1 MTIFY
6 KIMIQS
12 ETWFDSELVY
22 CENNP
27 KLKEKNLKL
36 KGNLVKGKWAQ
47 IFMMMEYQNK
57 VFIAFV
63 FQ

>member
-12 ETWFDSELVY
+12 ETRFDSELVY
-22 CENNP
+22 CEN
-27 KLKEKNLKL
+27 NLKL

-57 VFIAFV
+57 VFIAYV

>member
-12 ETWFDSELVY
+12 ETRFDSELVY
-22 CENNP
+22 CEN
-27 KLKEKNLKL
+27 NLKL

-47 IFMMMEYQNK
+47 IFLMMEYQNK